1 MKEAREV
8 QTTGLHTVSL
18 GRDTEGASAGA
29 PCRRVVAQGALA
41 SCHPSVGVKRANH
54 CGVCLYC
61 TSAVLPLGRLKMRED
76 LGRRWRRKPQECTS
90 LPDSRRQQDLT
101 RGGSGEHGRLRLQ
114 GTAGLGVG
122 EMAGWSTDAAVMQQ
136 PCVPPRAAHTAGSSR
151 HGGRVLFSR
160 C

>member
-1 MKEAREV
+1 
-8 QTTGLHTVSL
+8 
-18 GRDTEGASAGA
+18 
-29 PCRRVVAQGALA
+29 
-41 SCHPSVGVKRANH
+41 
-54 CGVCLYC
+54 
-61 TSAVLPLGRLKMRED
+61 MRED

-122 EMAGWSTDAAVMQQ
+122 DMGGCSTEAAVMQQ
-136 PCVPPRAAHTAGSSR
+136 PCVPPGAADTAGSSR
-151 HGGRVLFSR
+151 HGGRVLSSR